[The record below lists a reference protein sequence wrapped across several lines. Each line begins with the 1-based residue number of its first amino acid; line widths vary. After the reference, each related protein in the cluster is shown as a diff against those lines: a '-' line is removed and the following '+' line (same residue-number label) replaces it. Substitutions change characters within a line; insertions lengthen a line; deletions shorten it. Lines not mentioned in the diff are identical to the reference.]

1 MGAVFSTE
9 KPLKEIIR
17 ENQRMIKKAIREMEK
32 EITSLKNQEKKLT
45 GDIKKSAKMNQMVR
59 SNSSIP
65 YDVLVFRSSFL
76 FQEFR

>member
-1 MGAVFSTE
+1 
-9 KPLKEIIR
+9 
-17 ENQRMIKKAIREMEK
+17 MEK